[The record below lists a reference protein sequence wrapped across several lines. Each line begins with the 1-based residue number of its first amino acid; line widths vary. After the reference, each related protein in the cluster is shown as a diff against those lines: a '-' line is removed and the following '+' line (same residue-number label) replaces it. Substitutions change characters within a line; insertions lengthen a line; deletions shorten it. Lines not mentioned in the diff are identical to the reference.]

1 MSRFADKYL
10 DACNLDFEIYSKNIQ
25 PMLKL
30 IREKDPIDNYTFRDN
45 SGKEK
50 KISQLND
57 QDRIKSAGRIYNAA
71 TKAKALDALRSLLPA
86 STLTNVGIT
95 GNGRAFEYLLTIL
108 FSSELDEEKKL
119 ALQIKRELDKTIKS
133 FVRRADDRYGKAL
146 QTYLKDIRKISQKL
160 SKKHAIG
167 TVRRGRK
174 VKLVENQTESISIN
188 LSLIHI

>member
-1 MSRFADKYL
+1 M
-10 DACNLDFEIYSKNIQ
+10 
-25 PMLKL
+25 KL
-30 IREKDPIDNYTFRDN
+30 IREKDSIDNYTFRDK

-50 KISQLND
+50 KYSQLTD

-108 FSSELDEEKKL
+108 YSSELNEERNL
-119 ALQIKRELDKTIKS
+119 ASQIKRELDKTVKS
-133 FVRRADDRYGKAL
+133 FVRRANDRYGKAL
-146 QTYLKDIRKISQKL
+146 QLYLVNIREISQKL

-167 TVRRGRK
+167 VPRRGNK
-174 VKLVENQTESISIN
+174 VKLVECETEPNSINSIITGLIYEQSPSISFAEIQKN
-188 LSLIHI
+188 VKI